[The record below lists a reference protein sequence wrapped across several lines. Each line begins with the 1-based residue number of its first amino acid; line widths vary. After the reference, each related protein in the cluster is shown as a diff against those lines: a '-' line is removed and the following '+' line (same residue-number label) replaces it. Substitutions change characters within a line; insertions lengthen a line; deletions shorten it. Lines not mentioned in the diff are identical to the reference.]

1 MSTFAEIA
9 QEARLVA
16 TSQRPGS
23 IDYAR
28 MIARLAEALD
38 RFEYN
43 VARMFAVCEPRQTP
57 LANIPTSIAEALSV
71 LRAERHEEVPE
82 A

>member
-1 MSTFAEIA
+1 VSTFAEIA

-28 MIARLAEALD
+28 MIVRLAEALD
-38 RFEYN
+38 RFEFN
-43 VARMFAVCEPRQTP
+43 VATLLTACEPRHSP
-57 LANIPTSIAEALSV
+57 VASPSHVFGEALKA
-71 LRAERHEEVPE
+71 LRAEIPQEFR
-82 A
+82 